1 MLNFDEYLNKLLNF
15 YYISTLS
22 KDNKHLG
29 SWSNGQIAFSCDD
42 PSSNPAKA
50 TVFIL

>member
-29 SWSNGQIAFSCDD
+29 SWSNGLRAC
-42 PSSNPAKA
+42 
-50 TVFIL
+50 LLLL